1 MTLLVFAKAE
11 SGPPMPLAVQ
21 RIDTP
26 TLPLT
31 VTLNDR
37 EAMMPAMKMSAF
49 PRWVITARLTASG
62 GAQALSGDLEGS
74 HPVARAAAGEPL
86 DLVIDRQRSEERRVG
101 KECVSTCRSR
111 CSP

>member
-1 MTLLVFAKAE
+1 
-11 SGPPMPLAVQ
+11 MPRAVQ
-21 RIDTP
+21 RIDPP

-74 HPVARAAAGEPL
+74 HPVARADAGEPL
-86 DLVIDRQRSEERRVG
+86 DLVIDRQLPYRLRCQSRFTAG
-101 KECVSTCRSR
+101 TPTCPPTTREQSDTPR
-111 CSP
+111 CPHPP